1 MKWLWLLVAVIVGAI
16 AGAGWLLDPGYLLVR
31 YGGVVLETS
40 IAIAVLIL
48 VVGIWVSIWVMQ
60 LLRRGLRTTT
70 RLADWQHSKAMLAQH
85 EQQKKALLATLGGD
99 WEQSFKALHA
109 EDQILSDSA
118 EAQQRRFIR
127 TALAAHTAHARG
139 DFAERD
145 RVLRASKN
153 VVLELPTLGPLLVA
167 QWYLESGDIKNASKP
182 LHQVL
187 AVSKKNARAWS
198 MLASV
203 HIASKDWEEAEK
215 CWAMLKKLGQPYY
228 TGLRFHAFDFQRQ
241 DVFANPIAADSLM
254 LAKLLARRAG
264 ALKEYQELAPAQ
276 RRNIAFL
283 IAWARELGVSQRGSE
298 GAAVL
303 AAALDE
309 AWDASVFS
317 QWSELALA
325 APEDGLQ
332 RASGWARGRT
342 QDAHVQE
349 VLGLLASHSEQW
361 ATAKDHFE
369 AALKLLPEK
378 AHAKVRLYR
387 QLGSVWRSLGDDHR
401 ALQYFSQAEALA
413 TH

>member
-48 VVGIWVSIWVMQ
+48 VVGIWVSIWVVQ

-309 AWDASVFS
+309 AWDPSVFS

-332 RASGWARGRT
+332 RASGWAKGRT
-342 QDAHVQE
+342 QDAHIQE

-361 ATAKDHFE
+361 ATAKDYFE

-387 QLGSVWRSLGDDHR
+387 RLGSVWRSLGDDHR

>member
-48 VVGIWVSIWVMQ
+48 VVGTWVSIWVMQ
-60 LLRRGLRTTT
+60 LLRRGLRNTT

-109 EDQILSDSA
+109 EDQILSDNA

-145 RVLRASKN
+145 RVLRASKK

-309 AWDASVFS
+309 AWDPSVFS

-332 RASGWARGRT
+332 RASGWAKGRT

-361 ATAKDHFE
+361 ATAKDYFE

>member
-48 VVGIWVSIWVMQ
+48 VVGIWVSIWVVQ

-309 AWDASVFS
+309 AWDPSVFS

-332 RASGWARGRT
+332 RASGWAKGRT

-361 ATAKDHFE
+361 ATAKDYFE

>member
-48 VVGIWVSIWVMQ
+48 VVGIWVSIWVVQ
-60 LLRRGLRTTT
+60 LLRRGLKTTT

-85 EQQKKALLATLGGD
+85 QQQKKALLATLGGD
-99 WEQSFKALHA
+99 WEQSFKALHP

-153 VVLELPTLGPLLVA
+153 VLLQLPTLGPLLVA
-167 QWYLESGDIKNASKP
+167 QWCLESGDIKNASKP

-413 TH
+413 PH

>member
-283 IAWARELGVSQRGSE
+283 TAWARELGVSQRGSE

-309 AWDASVFS
+309 AWDPSVFS

-332 RASGWARGRT
+332 RASGWAKGRT
-342 QDAHVQE
+342 QDAHIQE

-361 ATAKDHFE
+361 ATAKDYFE

>member
-48 VVGIWVSIWVMQ
+48 VVGTWVSIWVMQ
-60 LLRRGLRTTT
+60 LLRRGLRNTT

-109 EDQILSDSA
+109 EDQILSDNA

-309 AWDASVFS
+309 AWDPSVFS

-332 RASGWARGRT
+332 RASGWAKGRT

-361 ATAKDHFE
+361 ATAKDYFE

>member
-48 VVGIWVSIWVMQ
+48 VVGIWVSIWVVQ

-215 CWAMLKKLGQPYY
+215 CWAILKKLGQPYY

-283 IAWARELGVSQRGSE
+283 TAWARELGVSQRGSE

-309 AWDASVFS
+309 AWDPSVFS

-332 RASGWARGRT
+332 RASGWAKGRT
-342 QDAHVQE
+342 QDAHIQE

-361 ATAKDHFE
+361 ATAKDYFE

>member
-16 AGAGWLLDPGYLLVR
+16 AGAGWLLDPGFLLVR
-31 YGGVVLETS
+31 YGNLVLETS
-40 IAIAVLIL
+40 IAIAAFIL
-48 VVGIWVSIWVMQ
+48 VVGLWVSIWVVQ
-60 LLRRGLRTTT
+60 LLRRGLRSTT

-85 EQQKKALLATLGGD
+85 ELQKKALLATLGGD
-99 WEQSFKALHA
+99 WEQSFKALRT
-109 EDQILSDSA
+109 EDQTLGDSS
-118 EAQQRRFIR
+118 EAQQRRFIH

-145 RVLRASKN
+145 RVLRASEDAI
-153 VVLELPTLGPLLVA
+153 LQLPTLGSLLVA

-187 AVSKKNARAWS
+187 AVNKKSARAWS

-203 HIASKDWEEAEK
+203 HIASEDWGEAEK
-215 CWAMLKKLGQPYY
+215 CWSMLKKLGQPYY
-228 TGLRFHAFDFQRQ
+228 TGVRLHAFDFQRQ
-241 DVFANPIAADSLM
+241 DVFSNPIAADSLM

-264 ALKEYQELAPAQ
+264 ALKEYKELAPAQ

-283 IAWARELGVSQRGSE
+283 IAWSRELGVSQRGSE

-309 AWDASVFS
+309 AWDSWVFS
-317 QWSELALA
+317 QWSELVLA
-325 APEDGLQ
+325 APENGLE
-332 RASGWARGRT
+332 RASGWAKDRT
-342 QDAHVQE
+342 QDAHIQE
-349 VLGLLASHSEQW
+349 VLGLLASHTEQW
-361 ATAKDHFE
+361 GKAKDYFE
-369 AALKLLPEK
+369 AALKILPEK

-387 QLGSVWRSLGDDHR
+387 QLGIVWKALGDDHR

>member
-48 VVGIWVSIWVMQ
+48 VVGIWVSIWVVQ
-60 LLRRGLRTTT
+60 LLRRGLKTAT

-85 EQQKKALLATLGGD
+85 QQQKKALLATLGGD

-153 VVLELPTLGPLLVA
+153 VLLQLPTLGPLLVA
-167 QWYLESGDIKNASKP
+167 QWCLESGDIKNASKP

-378 AHAKVRLYR
+378 AHPKVRLYR

>member
-48 VVGIWVSIWVMQ
+48 VVGIWVSIWVVQ
-60 LLRRGLRTTT
+60 LLRRGLKTTT

-85 EQQKKALLATLGGD
+85 QQQKKALLATLGGD

-139 DFAERD
+139 DFAQRD

-153 VVLELPTLGPLLVA
+153 VLLQLPTLGPLLVA
-167 QWYLESGDIKNASKP
+167 QWCLESGDIKNARKP

>member
-48 VVGIWVSIWVMQ
+48 VVGIWVSIWVVQ
-60 LLRRGLRTTT
+60 LLRRGLKTTT

-85 EQQKKALLATLGGD
+85 QQQKKALLATLGGD

-153 VVLELPTLGPLLVA
+153 VLLQLPTLGPLLVA
-167 QWYLESGDIKNASKP
+167 QWCLESGDIKNASKP

-349 VLGLLASHSEQW
+349 VLGLLASHSGQW

-378 AHAKVRLYR
+378 AHPKVRLYR

>member
-48 VVGIWVSIWVMQ
+48 VVGIWVSIWVVQ
-60 LLRRGLRTTT
+60 LLRRGLKTTT

-85 EQQKKALLATLGGD
+85 QQQKKALLATLGGD

-153 VVLELPTLGPLLVA
+153 VLLQLPTLGPLLVA
-167 QWYLESGDIKNASKP
+167 QWCLESGDIKNASKP

-387 QLGSVWRSLGDDHR
+387 QLGGVWRSLGDDHR

>member
-48 VVGIWVSIWVMQ
+48 VVGIWVSIWVVQ

-167 QWYLESGDIKNASKP
+167 QWYLESGGIKNASKP

-309 AWDASVFS
+309 AWDPSVFS

-332 RASGWARGRT
+332 RASGWAKGRT
-342 QDAHVQE
+342 QDAHIQE

-361 ATAKDHFE
+361 ATAKDYFE

-387 QLGSVWRSLGDDHR
+387 RLGSVWRSLGDDHR

>member
-48 VVGIWVSIWVMQ
+48 VVGIWVSIWVVQ
-60 LLRRGLRTTT
+60 LLRRGLKTTT

-85 EQQKKALLATLGGD
+85 QQQKKALLATLGGD

-153 VVLELPTLGPLLVA
+153 VLLQLPTLGPLLVA
-167 QWYLESGDIKNASKP
+167 QWCLESGDIKNARKP

>member
-48 VVGIWVSIWVMQ
+48 VVGIWVSIWVVQ

-118 EAQQRRFIR
+118 EAQQRRFMR

-264 ALKEYQELAPAQ
+264 ALKEYQDLAPAQ

-309 AWDASVFS
+309 AWDPSVFS

-332 RASGWARGRT
+332 RASGWAKGRT
-342 QDAHVQE
+342 QDAHIQE

>member
-48 VVGIWVSIWVMQ
+48 VVGIWVSIWVVQ

-118 EAQQRRFIR
+118 EAQQRRFMR

-153 VVLELPTLGPLLVA
+153 VVLELPTHGPLLVA

-309 AWDASVFS
+309 AWDPSVFS

-332 RASGWARGRT
+332 RASGWAKGRT
-342 QDAHVQE
+342 QDAHIQE

-361 ATAKDHFE
+361 ATAKDYFE

>member
-48 VVGIWVSIWVMQ
+48 VVGIWVSIWVVQ

-283 IAWARELGVSQRGSE
+283 TAWARELGVSQRGSE

-309 AWDASVFS
+309 AWDPSVFS

-332 RASGWARGRT
+332 RASGWAKGRT

-361 ATAKDHFE
+361 ATAKDYFE

>member
-60 LLRRGLRTTT
+60 LLRLGLRTTT
-70 RLADWQHSKAMLAQH
+70 RLAGWQHSKVMLAQH

-109 EDQILSDSA
+109 EDQILSDNA

-145 RVLRASKN
+145 RVLRASKK

-167 QWYLESGDIKNASKP
+167 QWYLESGDIKKASKP

-283 IAWARELGVSQRGSE
+283 TAWARELGVSQRGSE

-309 AWDASVFS
+309 AWDPSVFS

-332 RASGWARGRT
+332 RASGWAKGRT
-342 QDAHVQE
+342 QDAHIQE

-361 ATAKDHFE
+361 ATAKDYFE

-378 AHAKVRLYR
+378 ADAKVRLYR

>member
-48 VVGIWVSIWVMQ
+48 VVGIWVSIWVVQ

-109 EDQILSDSA
+109 EDQILSDNA

-283 IAWARELGVSQRGSE
+283 TAWARELGVSQRGSE

-309 AWDASVFS
+309 AWDPSVFS

-332 RASGWARGRT
+332 RASGWAKGRT
-342 QDAHVQE
+342 QDAHIQE

-361 ATAKDHFE
+361 ATAKDYFE

>member
-70 RLADWQHSKAMLAQH
+70 RLADWQHSKAILAQH

-109 EDQILSDSA
+109 EDQILSDNA

-309 AWDASVFS
+309 AWDPSVFS

-332 RASGWARGRT
+332 RASGWAKGRT
-342 QDAHVQE
+342 QDAHIQE

-361 ATAKDHFE
+361 ATAKDYFE

-378 AHAKVRLYR
+378 THAKVRLYR
-387 QLGSVWRSLGDDHR
+387 QLGSVWRSLGDDRR

>member
-48 VVGIWVSIWVMQ
+48 VVGIWVSIWVVQ

-109 EDQILSDSA
+109 EDQILSDNA

-309 AWDASVFS
+309 AWDPSVFS

-332 RASGWARGRT
+332 RASGWAKGRT
-342 QDAHVQE
+342 QDAHIQE

-361 ATAKDHFE
+361 ATAKDYFE

>member
-48 VVGIWVSIWVMQ
+48 VVGIWVSIWVVQ

-118 EAQQRRFIR
+118 EAQQRRFMR

-153 VVLELPTLGPLLVA
+153 VVLELPTHGPLLVA

-241 DVFANPIAADSLM
+241 EVFANPIAADSLM

-283 IAWARELGVSQRGSE
+283 TAWARELGVSQRGSE

-309 AWDASVFS
+309 AWDPSVFS

-332 RASGWARGRT
+332 RASGWAKGRT
-342 QDAHVQE
+342 QDAHIQE

>member
-48 VVGIWVSIWVMQ
+48 VVGIWVSIWVVQ

-167 QWYLESGDIKNASKP
+167 QWYLESGDIKKASKP

-283 IAWARELGVSQRGSE
+283 TAWARELGVSQRGSE

-309 AWDASVFS
+309 AWDPSVFS

-332 RASGWARGRT
+332 RASGWAKGRT

-361 ATAKDHFE
+361 ATAKDYFE

>member
-48 VVGIWVSIWVMQ
+48 VVGIWVSIWVVQ

-167 QWYLESGDIKNASKP
+167 QWYLESGDIKKASKP

-283 IAWARELGVSQRGSE
+283 TAWARELGVSQRGSE

-309 AWDASVFS
+309 AWDRRYFLSGQS
-317 QWSELALA
+317 LHLQ
-325 APEDGLQ
+325 LQ
-332 RASGWARGRT
+332 RTVCNGHRGGRR
-342 QDAHVQE
+342 
-349 VLGLLASHSEQW
+349 
-361 ATAKDHFE
+361 
-369 AALKLLPEK
+369 AALKMRMSK
-378 AHAKVRLYR
+378 RF
-387 QLGSVWRSLGDDHR
+387 WDCW
-401 ALQYFSQAEALA
+401 QATANSGPQRKI
-413 TH
+413 TSKPR

>member
-1 MKWLWLLVAVIVGAI
+1 M
-16 AGAGWLLDPGYLLVR
+16 
-31 YGGVVLETS
+31 
-40 IAIAVLIL
+40 
-48 VVGIWVSIWVMQ
+48 
-60 LLRRGLRTTT
+60 
-70 RLADWQHSKAMLAQH
+70 
-85 EQQKKALLATLGGD
+85 
-99 WEQSFKALHA
+99 
-109 EDQILSDSA
+109 
-118 EAQQRRFIR
+118 
-127 TALAAHTAHARG
+127 
-139 DFAERD
+139 
-145 RVLRASKN
+145 
-153 VVLELPTLGPLLVA
+153 LELPTLGPLLVA

-283 IAWARELGVSQRGSE
+283 TAWARELGVSQRGSE

-309 AWDASVFS
+309 AWDPSVFS

-332 RASGWARGRT
+332 RASGWAKGRT

-361 ATAKDHFE
+361 ATAKDYFE

-378 AHAKVRLYR
+378 THAKVRLYR
-387 QLGSVWRSLGDDHR
+387 QLGSVWRSLDDHR
-401 ALQYFSQAEALA
+401 AAILQSSRGISDALSRKILHLFSFLS
-413 TH
+413 TCPK

>member
-48 VVGIWVSIWVMQ
+48 VVGIWVSIWVVQ

-109 EDQILSDSA
+109 EDQILSDNA

-153 VVLELPTLGPLLVA
+153 VVLELPTLGPLLAA

-283 IAWARELGVSQRGSE
+283 TAWARELGVSQRGSE

-309 AWDASVFS
+309 AWDPSVFS

-332 RASGWARGRT
+332 RASGWAKGRT
-342 QDAHVQE
+342 QDAHIQE

-361 ATAKDHFE
+361 ATAKDYFE

>member
-48 VVGIWVSIWVMQ
+48 VVGIWVSIWVVQ

-85 EQQKKALLATLGGD
+85 EQQKNALLATLGGD

-241 DVFANPIAADSLM
+241 GVFANPIAADSLM

-264 ALKEYQELAPAQ
+264 ALEEYQDLAPAQ

-309 AWDASVFS
+309 AWDPSVFS

-332 RASGWARGRT
+332 RASGWAKGRT
-342 QDAHVQE
+342 QDAHIQE

>member
-48 VVGIWVSIWVMQ
+48 VVGIWVSIWVVQ

-109 EDQILSDSA
+109 EDQILSDNA

-153 VVLELPTLGPLLVA
+153 VVLQLPTLGPLLVA

-309 AWDASVFS
+309 AWDPSVFS

-332 RASGWARGRT
+332 RASGWAKGRT
-342 QDAHVQE
+342 QDAHIQE

-361 ATAKDHFE
+361 AAAKDYFE

>member
-48 VVGIWVSIWVMQ
+48 VVGIWVSIWVVQ
-60 LLRRGLRTTT
+60 LLRRGLKTTT

-153 VVLELPTLGPLLVA
+153 VVLQLPTLGPLLVA
-167 QWYLESGDIKNASKP
+167 QWCLESGDIKNASKP

>member
-48 VVGIWVSIWVMQ
+48 VVGIWVSIWVVQ

-309 AWDASVFS
+309 AWDPSVFS

-332 RASGWARGRT
+332 RASGWAKGRT
-342 QDAHVQE
+342 QDAHIQE

>member
-48 VVGIWVSIWVMQ
+48 VVGIWVSIWVVQ
-60 LLRRGLRTTT
+60 LLRRGLKTTT

-153 VVLELPTLGPLLVA
+153 VLLQLPTLGPLLVA
-167 QWYLESGDIKNASKP
+167 QWCLESGDIKNASKP

-349 VLGLLASHSEQW
+349 VLGLLASHGEQW

>member
-48 VVGIWVSIWVMQ
+48 VVGIWVSIWVVQ

-153 VVLELPTLGPLLVA
+153 VVLELPTLGPLLAA

-283 IAWARELGVSQRGSE
+283 TAWARELGVSQRGSE

-309 AWDASVFS
+309 AWDPSVFS

-332 RASGWARGRT
+332 RASGWAKGRT
-342 QDAHVQE
+342 QDAHIQE

-361 ATAKDHFE
+361 ATAKDYFE

>member
-109 EDQILSDSA
+109 EDQILSDNA

-283 IAWARELGVSQRGSE
+283 TAWARELGVSQRGSE

-309 AWDASVFS
+309 AWDPSVFS

-332 RASGWARGRT
+332 RASGWAKGRT
-342 QDAHVQE
+342 QDAHIQE

-361 ATAKDHFE
+361 ATAKDYFE

-378 AHAKVRLYR
+378 AHAKARLYR
-387 QLGSVWRSLGDDHR
+387 RLGSVWRSLGDDHR

>member
-31 YGGVVLETS
+31 YGSVVLETS

-48 VVGIWVSIWVMQ
+48 VVGIWVSIWVVQ

-85 EQQKKALLATLGGD
+85 EQQKRALLATLGGD

-283 IAWARELGVSQRGSE
+283 TAWARELGVSQRGSE

-309 AWDASVFS
+309 AWDPSVFS

-332 RASGWARGRT
+332 RASGWAKGRT
-342 QDAHVQE
+342 QDAHIQE

>member
-167 QWYLESGDIKNASKP
+167 QWYLESGDIKKASKP

-283 IAWARELGVSQRGSE
+283 IAWARELGVSQRGCE
-298 GAAVL
+298 GAALL

-309 AWDASVFS
+309 AWDPSVFS

-332 RASGWARGRT
+332 RASGWAKGRT
-342 QDAHVQE
+342 QDAHIQE

-361 ATAKDHFE
+361 ATAKDYFE

>member
-48 VVGIWVSIWVMQ
+48 VVGIWVSIWVAQ
-60 LLRRGLRTTT
+60 LLRRGLKTTT

-283 IAWARELGVSQRGSE
+283 TAWARELGVSQRGSE

-309 AWDASVFS
+309 AWDPSVFS

-332 RASGWARGRT
+332 RASGWAKGRT

-361 ATAKDHFE
+361 ATAKDYFE

>member
-48 VVGIWVSIWVMQ
+48 VVGIWVSIWVVQ
-60 LLRRGLRTTT
+60 LLRRGLKTTT

-85 EQQKKALLATLGGD
+85 QQQKKALLATLGGD

-153 VVLELPTLGPLLVA
+153 VLLQLPTLGPLLVA
-167 QWYLESGDIKNASKP
+167 QWCLESGDIKNASKP